1 MTKKHSQTQF
11 VWEIPVPLVTNPF
24 MLKMTAKVCALS
36 GGIMGTLLSF
46 LFVVQGEFDAILPV
60 LTMTAALSGVLFLL
74 FLFVMLAVLGNR
86 MLLRFTV
93 NNDGVLCETLSRTAR
108 TANRLAIV
116 IGILAG
122 KPGTAGAGMIGLSQ
136 EAVFVEWKSVFTV
149 KCSDRGQ
156 VVILRNRW
164 RQVMLIYCSADNFAD
179 VAKFVCHK
187 TEAIGTDTGAAMK
200 NPLPDLLLRTVLTM
214 LACAPAF
221 MLSYPFEIDMLIPL
235 LTLCFALATVW
246 LVPLFGYVVMVC
258 VMIMTGM
265 ILADGFKIRH
275 SQFASLGDYR
285 VFELLSGDEWLLL
298 GVTAICFIWLFRS
311 SWRAVKGRVSSALMT
326 D

>member
-1 MTKKHSQTQF
+1 
-11 VWEIPVPLVTNPF
+11 
-24 MLKMTAKVCALS
+24 
-36 GGIMGTLLSF
+36 
-46 LFVVQGEFDAILPV
+46 
-60 LTMTAALSGVLFLL
+60 MTAAVSGALFLL
-74 FLFVMLAVLGNR
+74 FLFVMLIVLGNR

-93 NNDGVLCETLSRTAR
+93 THDGVLCETLSQTAR
-108 TANRLAIV
+108 RANCLAVV

-122 KPGTAGAGMIGLSQ
+122 RPGTAGAGMIGMSQ

-149 KCSDRGQ
+149 ECSERRQ
-156 VVILRNRW
+156 VIILRNRW

-179 VAKFVCHK
+179 IAKFVCHK
-187 TEAIGTDTGAAMK
+187 TEASETRTAAEMK

-221 MLSYPFEIDMLIPL
+221 MLSYPFKIDMLIPL

-246 LVPLFGYVVMVC
+246 LVPLFGYVVMLC
-258 VMIMTGM
+258 TMIMTGM

-275 SQFASLGDYR
+275 SRFASVGDYR
-285 VFELLSGDEWLLL
+285 AFELLNGDEWLLL
-298 GVTAICFIWLFRS
+298 GLTAMGFIWLFRS
-311 SWRAVKGRVSSALMT
+311 SWRAVRGRVSSALMT